1 MLTFVHCDLVHIHEN
16 TDYSFTFVYC
26 LRVTNFFAILS
37 HVCIR
42 NKNSLLIVMF
52 SNRFVSLDSIFFYLL
67 QKALWIAFF
76 QLKKYLTTSL
86 MSGTF
91 KKFQKLETFLKNKLL
106 SCSSQFQLLLP
117 IKDLKWLNPKSQ
129 IHSFIHSCLL
139 QETHM

>member
-1 MLTFVHCDLVHIHEN
+1 
-16 TDYSFTFVYC
+16 
-26 LRVTNFFAILS
+26 
-37 HVCIR
+37 
-42 NKNSLLIVMF
+42 MF
-52 SNRFVSLDSIFFYLL
+52 SNRFVSLDSIYFFIYCKKHYGLH
-67 QKALWIAFF
+67 FF

-91 KKFQKLETFLKNKLL
+91 KKIQKLETFLKNKLL
-106 SCSSQFQLLLP
+106 SFSSQFQLLLP